1 MPILKKMLTQDG
13 YDVYEEILEICSYMT
28 YFAPSVSNEMWQ
40 LWPVMVTSLQTWGVQ
55 YFENVLV
62 PMDNYV
68 SRGTEVFLTHPTAKT
83 DVLQLAG
90 LVLMDSANIPDP
102 EALPGP
108 KLLECVLANCKGR
121 VDDMVPAM
129 LAMSL
134 DRLGKTSLSYL
145 QDLLVQVVANCLFY
159 DAVLT
164 LEVLNKNGKTASVL
178 QTWFGMLAQR
188 TQSGKRKHHKREHD
202 KKVCCLG
209 LLALLSAPSQS
220 LPAVVQQGYG
230 QITQTLVSLL
240 IDLKQQTV
248 ERKEMETNDEGAT
261 GGWPSGWSDDDDD
274 FDEGTCCALPNPA
287 PAFSHTRL
295 TLSLSQNSARTGTRA
310 TTRVWMKRN
319 SRNWRKRRRRL
330 TRLGAEVSVTT
341 TTTTTATTTGC
352 SRTTKTSPLRWTTWT
367 RLFCS
372 RR

>member
-1 MPILKKMLTQDG
+1 MLTQDG

-68 SRGTEVFLTHPTAKT
+68 SRGTEVFLTHSTAKT

-121 VDDMVPAM
+121 VGDMVPAM

-178 QTWFGMLAQR
+178 QTWL
-188 TQSGKRKHHKREHD
+188 K
-202 KKVCCLG
+202 
-209 LLALLSAPSQS
+209 
-220 LPAVVQQGYG
+220 LPACR
-230 QITQTLVSLL
+230 IKS
-240 IDLKQQTV
+240 
-248 ERKEMETNDEGAT
+248 
-261 GGWPSGWSDDDDD
+261 W
-274 FDEGTCCALPNPA
+274 
-287 PAFSHTRL
+287 
-295 TLSLSQNSARTGTRA
+295 
-310 TTRVWMKRN
+310 
-319 SRNWRKRRRRL
+319 
-330 TRLGAEVSVTT
+330 
-341 TTTTTATTTGC
+341 
-352 SRTTKTSPLRWTTWT
+352 
-367 RLFCS
+367 
-372 RR
+372 